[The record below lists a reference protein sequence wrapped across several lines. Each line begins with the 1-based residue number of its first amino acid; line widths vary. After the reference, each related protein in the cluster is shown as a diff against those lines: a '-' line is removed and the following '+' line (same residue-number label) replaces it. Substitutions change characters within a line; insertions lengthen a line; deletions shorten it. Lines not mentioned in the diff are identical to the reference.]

1 MTAKIAAIYRYPIKG
16 LSAHPM
22 HAVSLTAGET
32 LPFDRAYS
40 IENGHGRFDEA
51 NPKHLPKINY
61 LMQMRDERL
70 AKLEARFDET
80 TEILTIRRD
89 GKQVAM
95 GDLGTMSGRAIIEQF
110 FSAYMAQELRGPPK
124 IKRATGHSFSDVS
137 AKCLHIVNLASIK
150 EIERETGR
158 DIDVRRFRPNVVLS
172 GLPAWHEFNWVGQH
186 LMAGSGRLHVFKR
199 TERCAATDVNPANGV
214 RDIDIPALLWRKW
227 GHHDFGVYA
236 RVVESGLIRNG
247 DAVAIDKTDHK

>member
-1 MTAKIAAIYRYPIKG
+1 MSATIAAIYRYPVKG

-22 HAVSLTAGET
+22 PAATLTEGET

-40 IENGHGRFDEA
+40 IENGQGRFDEA
-51 NPKHLPKINY
+51 NPKHLPKINF

-80 TEILTIRRD
+80 SEILTINRD
-89 GKQVAM
+89 GKQVAR

-110 FSAYMAQELRGPPK
+110 FSAYMENELRGPPK

-137 AKCLHIVNLASIK
+137 AKCVHIVNAASIK

-158 DIDVRRFRPNVVLS
+158 SIDVRRFRPNIVVH
-172 GLPAWHEFNWVGQH
+172 GLPAWQEFTWVGKH
-186 LMAGSGRLHVFKR
+186 INAGSARLHVFKR
-199 TERCAATDVNPANGV
+199 TERCAATNVNPTTGN
-214 RDIDIPALLWRKW
+214 RDVDIPAVLQRQW
-227 GHHDFGVYA
+227 GHTDFGIYA
-236 RVVESGLIRNG
+236 RVVDSGLIHNG
-247 DAVAIDKTDHK
+247 DAVSVSQNDQK